1 MTAGKPVDTP
11 FPPSKSRHM
20 RHLALL
26 LLASATLFGIPS
38 QRDALNAQY
47 LKARGIYATAQKSG
61 KKDDILASFAAIQ
74 EVGNAVIAANQT
86 VIAATTPG
94 GYSYPA
100 DIESEKSRKSYDLKM
115 AFFNRT
121 LRDSNATLSAFVA
134 PTDTDAA
141 SIRATDSYIVT
152 LTKAIDTH
160 HATCQ
165 NIR

>member
-1 MTAGKPVDTP
+1 MIAGKPVDTP
-11 FPPSKSRHM
+11 FPPSKPRFV

-26 LLASATLFGIPS
+26 LLASASLFGIPS

-47 LKARGIYATAQKSG
+47 LKARGTYATAQKAG

-74 EVGNAVIAANQT
+74 EVGAAVIAANQT
-86 VIAATTPG
+86 AIAATTLG
-94 GYSYPA
+94 SYSYPA
-100 DIESEKSRKSYDLKM
+100 DVKSEKSRKSYDLKM
-115 AFFNRT
+115 ANFNRT

-134 PTDTDAA
+134 PADTDAA
-141 SIRATDSYIVT
+141 SIRATDSYIGT
-152 LTKAIDTH
+152 LTKAIETH

>member
-1 MTAGKPVDTP
+1 
-11 FPPSKSRHM
+11 M
-20 RHLALL
+20 RRLVLL
-26 LLASATLFGIPS
+26 LLAATTLLAIPS

-47 LKARGIYATAQKSG
+47 LKARGNYGTAQKAG
-61 KKDDILASFAAIQ
+61 KKDDLLASFAAIQ

-86 VIAATTPG
+86 AITATTLG
-94 GYSYPA
+94 SYTYPA
-100 DIESEKSRKSYDLKM
+100 DIKTEKSRKSYDLKM
-115 AFFNRT
+115 ANFNRT

-141 SIRATDSYIVT
+141 AIRAVDSYIST
-152 LTKAIDTH
+152 LTKAIETH

>member
-1 MTAGKPVDTP
+1 
-11 FPPSKSRHM
+11 M
-20 RHLALL
+20 RHFALL
-26 LLASATLFGIPS
+26 LLASATLFGLPS

-47 LKARGIYATAQKSG
+47 LKARGTYATAQKAG

-74 EVGNAVIAANQT
+74 EVGNAVIAANQAA
-86 VIAATTPG
+86 IAATTPG
-94 GYSYPA
+94 SYSYPA
-100 DIESEKSRKSYDLKM
+100 DIKSEKSRKSYDLKM
-115 AFFNRT
+115 ANFNRT

-134 PTDTDAA
+134 PADTDAA

-152 LTKAIDTH
+152 LTKAIETH